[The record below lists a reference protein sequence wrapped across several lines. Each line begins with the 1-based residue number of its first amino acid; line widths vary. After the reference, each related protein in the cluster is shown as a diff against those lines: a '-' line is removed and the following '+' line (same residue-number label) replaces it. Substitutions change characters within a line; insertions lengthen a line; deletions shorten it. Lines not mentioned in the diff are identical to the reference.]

1 MTSIPV
7 VAPSRATL
15 GLTILRIIVGI
26 VFLAHGSQKLFVFG
40 IHGVVGA
47 FGQMGVPLPS
57 IVGPLIAILEFVG
70 GICLVL
76 GLFTRIFAAL
86 LACDMLGAILL
97 VHLRNGF
104 FLPNGFEFP
113 FTLLGACVAL
123 AIAGAGDYAIDAR
136 RTREV

>member
-7 VAPSRATL
+7 VAPSRTAL

-26 VFLAHGSQKLFVFG
+26 VFIAHGSQKLFVFG

-47 FGQMGVPLPS
+47 FGQMGVPLPQ
-57 IVGPLIAILEFVG
+57 IAGPLIAILEFAG
-70 GICLVL
+70 GIGLVIGFL
-76 GLFTRIFAAL
+76 TRIFAAL

-104 FLPNGFEFP
+104 FLPNGFEFA
-113 FTLLGACVAL
+113 FTLLGACIVLAVA
-123 AIAGAGDYAIDAR
+123 GPGDYAVDTR
-136 RTREV
+136 RAREV